1 MQAMCVTMSIAC
13 LNSNGLRETNKFEQ
27 LTGMLKTD
35 VICLQETHWTEDI
48 MSNIKKHWEEDIF
61 VNHGSQRAC
70 GVAILIKGGRMQN
83 VKQIYSDGKGRLLVI
98 EFMWHN
104 ELFRLINLYA
114 PNVETERVGIFKQ
127 IKPLCTGNCIVV
139 GDFNV
144 WCTRLDASSSA
155 NYRSDVSRKY
165 LNDLM
170 QSEDMVDAWR
180 EENPFKREFSRRQMV
195 LGSLKQSRID
205 LCLIKREIL
214 SYVKN
219 VRYKFLV
226 TMLP

>member
-1 MQAMCVTMSIAC
+1 
-13 LNSNGLRETNKFEQ
+13 
-27 LTGMLKTD
+27 MLKTD

-48 MSNIKKHWEEDIF
+48 MPNIKKHWEEDIF
-61 VNHGSQRAC
+61 VNHSQRAC
-70 GVAILIKGGRMQN
+70 GVAILLKGGRMQN

-98 EFMWHN
+98 EFVWCN

-114 PNVETERVGIFKQ
+114 PNVETERVGVFKQ
-127 IKPLCTGNCIVV
+127 MKPLCTGKCIVV

-155 NYRSDVSRKY
+155 NYKSDVSRKY
-165 LNDLM
+165 LNDMM

-205 LCLIKREIL
+205 LCLIKR
-214 SYVKN
+214 
-219 VRYKFLV
+219 
-226 TMLP
+226 

>member
-1 MQAMCVTMSIAC
+1 MILFFLINLMQAMCVTMSIAC

-98 EFMWHN
+98 EFMWRN
-104 ELFRLINLYA
+104 ELFRLINLYY
-114 PNVETERVGIFKQ
+114 VIIFYYFY
-127 IKPLCTGNCIVV
+127 N
-139 GDFNV
+139 
-144 WCTRLDASSSA
+144 
-155 NYRSDVSRKY
+155 
-165 LNDLM
+165 
-170 QSEDMVDAWR
+170 E
-180 EENPFKREFSRRQMV
+180 
-195 LGSLKQSRID
+195 
-205 LCLIKREIL
+205 
-214 SYVKN
+214 
-219 VRYKFLV
+219 
-226 TMLP
+226 